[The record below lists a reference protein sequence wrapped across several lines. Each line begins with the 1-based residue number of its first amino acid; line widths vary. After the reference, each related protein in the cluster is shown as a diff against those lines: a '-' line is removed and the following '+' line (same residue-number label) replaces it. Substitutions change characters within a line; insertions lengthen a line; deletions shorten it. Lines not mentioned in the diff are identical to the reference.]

1 MGRPVL
7 GTLASSQVYVPT
19 SWWSDVQTAI
29 EKEGKVAETVL
40 LAPIGNGEI
49 RNGNNN
55 LDNQTMPKTCLILN
69 LGKAVHK
76 V

>member
-49 RNGNNN
+49 RNGQSDNAQDM
-55 LDNQTMPKTCLILN
+55 LDSQF
-69 LGKAVHK
+69 GKSCA
-76 V
+76 